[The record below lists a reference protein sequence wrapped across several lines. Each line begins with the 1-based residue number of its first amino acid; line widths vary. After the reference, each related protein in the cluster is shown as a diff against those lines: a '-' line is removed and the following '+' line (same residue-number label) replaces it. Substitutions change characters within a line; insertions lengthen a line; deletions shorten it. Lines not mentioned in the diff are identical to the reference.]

1 MSSFLKQLKWQF
13 ILLQKN
19 SIIIISVV
27 VTIVYGLILYFL
39 NDVKYIDEL
48 LISLVLNDPSVI
60 GYFFIA
66 LAIYTEIKQG
76 VLNALIVTPTNCHQ
90 YLISKIVS
98 LSVIGTICSILLVLS
113 VKGLNFELINYT
125 IGSFSICL
133 LSATIGVIVLTFASE
148 FLNFAL
154 LSIPVFFLFTG
165 ISLLA
170 YLGAIDIGI
179 FKYFL
184 PVQGGLDLIENAVN
198 GKQINYWYVYISLC
212 IAIPFFYAIA
222 FRLFNK
228 KYLIQ

>member
-1 MSSFLKQLKWQF
+1 MSSFLQQLKWQF
-13 ILLQKN
+13 LLLQRN
-19 SIIIISVV
+19 SIIIISFV
-27 VTIVYGLILYFL
+27 VTIVYGLLLYFL

-76 VLNALIVTPTNCHQ
+76 VLNALIVTPTNCHH
-90 YLISKIVS
+90 YLISKIIA

-113 VKGLNFELINYT
+113 VKGLNFDYINYT

-133 LSATIGVIVLTFASE
+133 LSSTIGVIVLTFASE

-170 YLGAIDIGI
+170 YLGTIDIGL

-184 PVQGGLDLIENAVN
+184 PVQAGLDLIENAVN
-198 GKQINYWYVYISLC
+198 GKPINYWYISISLC
-212 IAIPFFYAIA
+212 IAFAFFYAIA

>member
-1 MSSFLKQLKWQF
+1 MNSFLKQLKWQF
-13 ILLQKN
+13 LLLQRN
-19 SIIIISVV
+19 SIITISIV

-66 LAIYTEIKQG
+66 LAIYTEIKHG
-76 VLNALIVTPTNCHQ
+76 VLNAIIVTPTNCHH
-90 YLISKIVS
+90 YLISKIIS

-113 VKGLNFELINYT
+113 VKGLNFEFINYT

-184 PVQGGLDLIENAVN
+184 PVQGSLDLIENAVN
-198 GKQINYWYVYISLC
+198 GKPINYWYVYISLF
-212 IAIPFFYAIA
+212 IAVSFFYVIA

-228 KYLIQ
+228 KYLTR